1 MLDSVK
7 HGIGDRRMISDSII
21 PVVNWQLGCQYY
33 RLSLMAVFDDVQQDG
48 TLLGIQWYEE
58 GIVEDEQLTPLDLLE
73 FSLYRV
79 LGLCHLERTEEL
91 LLRHGH
97 QLFRR
102 QTALLI
108 PAHILAHSVGQDGV
122 TKLQKSPRKAIASGG
137 HFYFAAKG
145 QSNFAR
151 RGQTRAA
158 FPVRRKMV
166 FLLF

>member
-1 MLDSVK
+1 MHDSVK
-7 HGIGDRRMISDSII
+7 HGIGDRRISDSII

-91 LLRHGH
+91 RRIGIQGPYAVLANHNDHEGH
-97 QLFRR
+97 TTLSCC
-102 QTALLI
+102 L
-108 PAHILAHSVGQDGV
+108 
-122 TKLQKSPRKAIASGG
+122 
-137 HFYFAAKG
+137 
-145 QSNFAR
+145 
-151 RGQTRAA
+151 
-158 FPVRRKMV
+158 
-166 FLLF
+166 